1 MLHTIVYYGIREM
14 STPSQIVLASIEQL
28 MCVICNLVQYMQIQ
42 MQKSFDIKEIRLNQY
57 MVVLCV
63 FNRYQKTFY

>member
-63 FNRYQKTFY
+63 SNRYQKTFY